1 MTQQV
6 KNSLA
11 MQETQEMQVRSLVG
25 EHPMEEEND
34 NPLRNSC
41 LENPTD
47 REAWRAIVQSRT
59 QLRDSATLGS
69 VSKCQVMS
77 GCTNAKENLVY
88 MFSCIPATAQR

>member
-11 MQETQEMQVRSLVG
+11 VQETQEMQVRSLVG
-25 EHPMEEEND
+25 EHPMEEGND

-59 QLRDSATLGS
+59 QMRD
-69 VSKCQVMS
+69 
-77 GCTNAKENLVY
+77 
-88 MFSCIPATAQR
+88 